1 MNGGCT
7 FEIPAEQAAFAGHF
21 PGAPVL
27 PGALLLDEILR
38 RLPLRAAAPTAP
50 LQLAS
55 AKFRRPVLPGTRLQ
69 LEYATTESGRIRFEV
84 RDATGPVA
92 DGVAYHPTPAQHT

>member
-1 MNGGCT
+1 VNGDCT
-7 FEIPAEQAAFAGHF
+7 FEIPADQAAFAGHF
-21 PGAPVL
+21 PGSPVL

-38 RLPLRAAAPTAP
+38 RLPLRAGAPTAP

-69 LEYATTESGRIRFEV
+69 LEYTTTESGRLRFAV
-84 RDATGPVA
+84 RDATGVVA
-92 DGVAYHPTPAQHT
+92 DGVALQPTQAQGA